1 MADSDG
7 LEAAVAAVR
16 AGDVAL
22 VERLL
27 AARPELVR
35 MRDPAGFTLLNLA
48 CKVAT
53 GDVALPP
60 APGTPEQHLAV
71 DRLLAAGADPSAA
84 ANDGWAPLH
93 AAAMTNHV
101 DLARRLLA
109 AGASRDGRL
118 MNVAGGS
125 PLALALYYGK
135 RDVAE
140 LLATPPVPDN
150 LRSAAAL
157 GRPLERFVA
166 GTSLTVEARQGC
178 EFHRPS
184 SGFPEWQR
192 DYSRPE
198 LLDEAL
204 CWAAR
209 NARLESMSQLV
220 GLGANVNAN
229 PYRGTPLLWAAYA
242 DCADAAAWLLDHGAD
257 ADLRHDFGGS
267 AHGHGAVALHLAA
280 QFSCLKVLRLLLDRG
295 ANPNIED
302 AAYHATPLGWARH
315 ENATES
321 VTILEA
327 YSRRA
332 SS

>member
-1 MADSDG
+1 MAVSDG
-7 LEAAVAAVR
+7 LEAALAAVR
-16 AGDVAL
+16 VGDVAL

-27 AARPELVR
+27 AADPELVR
-35 MRDPAGFTLLNLA
+35 ERDPDGFTLLNLA

-60 APGTPEQHLAV
+60 LPGTPEQHAAV
-71 DRLLAAGADPSAA
+71 DRILAAGADPSAA

-93 AAAMTNHV
+93 AAAMTDHV
-101 DLARRLLA
+101 ELARRLLA

-125 PLALALYYGK
+125 PLSLALHYGK

-166 GTSLTVEARQGC
+166 GSSLTAEAHVGC
-178 EFHRPS
+178 EFYRPS
-184 SGFPEWQR
+184 TGFPEWQR
-192 DYSRPE
+192 DYSRRE

-204 CWAAR
+204 GWAAR
-209 NARLESMSQLV
+209 NGRIESMHQLLL
-220 GLGANVNAN
+220 LGANVNAN
-229 PYRGTPLLWAAYA
+229 PYRGTALLWAAYA
-242 DCADAAAWLLDHGAD
+242 DQADAAAWLLDNGAD
-257 ADLRHDFGGS
+257 PDLQHDFGGS
-267 AHGHGAVALHLAA
+267 AHGRGAVALHLAA
-280 QFSCLKVLRLLLDRG
+280 QFSCLKVLRLLLERG

-302 AAYHATPLGWARH
+302 SAFYATPLGWARH

-321 VTILEA
+321 VAILEEH
-327 YSRRA
+327 SRRA
-332 SS
+332 